1 MKKAI
6 LWTVACTLA
15 IIATIVGGW
24 TATTIGWILIV
35 LAVLCAGLQWLVYF
49 KHKS

>member
-1 MKKAI
+1 MKNPI

-24 TATTIGWILIV
+24 TATSTGWILIV
-35 LAVLCAGLQWLVYF
+35 LAVICAALQWLAWF
-49 KHKS
+49 KHK

>member
-24 TATTIGWILIV
+24 TATSVGWIMIV
-35 LAVLCAGLQWLVYF
+35 LAVICAALQWLVWF
-49 KHKS
+49 KNKK

>member
-1 MKKAI
+1 MRKAI

-24 TATTIGWILIV
+24 TATSVGWIMIV
-35 LAVLCAGLQWLVYF
+35 LAVICAGLQWLAWF
-49 KHKS
+49 KHK

>member
-24 TATTIGWILIV
+24 TATSVGWIMIV
-35 LAVLCAGLQWLVYF
+35 LAEICAALQWLVWF
-49 KHKS
+49 KNKK

>member
-24 TATTIGWILIV
+24 TATSVGWIMIV
-35 LAVLCAGLQWLVYF
+35 LAVICAALQWLVWF
-49 KHKS
+49 KIKK